1 MIIRRD
7 AKVTK
12 RLQDDFEMFSLFE
25 VASSLRRLREPIG
38 PVCSLGSTYGTANP
52 DAKRLY
58 DDLLSNYNKLVRPVV
73 NVTDALTV
81 RIKLKLSQLID
92 VNLKNQIMTT
102 NLWVEQ
108 TWYDYKL
115 KWEPKEYGGVEM
127 LHVPSDHIW
136 RPDIVLYNN
145 ADGNFE
151 VTLATKATL
160 NYTGRVEWRPPAIYK
175 SSCEIDVEYFP
186 FDEQT
191 CVMKFGSWTYD
202 GFQVDLRHIDELNG
216 TNVVEVGVDLSEF
229 YTSVEWDILEVPA
242 VRNEKFYTCCDEPY
256 LDITFNITMRRKTLF
271 YTVNLIIPCMGISF
285 LTILVFY
292 LPSDSGEKVSLSI
305 SILLSLTVFFL
316 LLAEIIPPTSLVV
329 PLLGKFVLFTMILD
343 TFSLHHSPHKTSRST
358 SPHLQQRVQ
367 SLNVLNDSSVIYEG
381 SCMAGGASVI
391 TGNFSMMYPSTVNQ
405 ETSTTS
411 SLIDALHHNQYQQT
425 GSSLL
430 DHPLTPTKFRQKTST
445 SVQTNGISETT
456 QYSIYGTIQHE
467 QHFGH
472 RAVGIS
478 SSTTTLHHQQ
488 QQQHSLSHPYCLY
501 RQQSTS
507 SANFSPVPAPL
518 HPHQQHQS
526 TSTCDLLANTNSN
539 VMKSTTTVNSVATA
553 STLAGSCCSVS
564 GAVQVHQGLGA
575 GAACQSAESQATSSK
590 ANQQQQ
596 TEENIIHKEI
606 LPPCQREGGPQCC
619 SDKISSSVRH
629 RWHKC
634 PELFKAMDGVSY
646 IAEQTRKEEES
657 TRVKEDWKYV
667 AMVLDRLF
675 LWIFTIA
682 VVFGTAGIIL
692 QAPTL
697 YDTRVPIDIKLSE
710 IASTTA
716 KPNIAKPML

>member
-1 MIIRRD
+1 MM
-7 AKVTK
+7 K
-12 RLQDDFEMFSLFE
+12 SL
-25 VASSLRRLREPIG
+25 VGIMWIVLVLISG
-38 PVCSLGSTYGTANP
+38 CSGNP

-81 RIKLKLSQLID
+81 KIKLKLSQLID

-108 TWYDYKL
+108 SWYDYKL
-115 KWEPKEYGGVEM
+115 KWDPKEYGGVEM

-160 NYTGRVEWRPPAIYK
+160 NYTGRVEWKPPAIYK

-202 GFQVDLRHIDELNG
+202 GFQVDLRHIDEIRGSNI
-216 TNVVEVGVDLSEF
+216 VDIGVDLSEF

-285 LTILVFY
+285 LTVLVFY

-343 TFSLHHSPHKTSRST
+343 TFSICVTVVVLNVHFRSPQTHVMAPWVRRVFIHVLPRLLVMRRYNTSSKRSDYDSRPQYQIDKRTMGAHHG
-358 SPHLQQRVQ
+358 QRVMVRTCNGLELRDP
-367 SLNVLNDSSVIYEG
+367 SLFVETSASELVESSVLFPSLDSRDELHPRELEAVNLG
-381 SCMAGGASVI
+381 SACRIHGSPATTAAPPPQLPTEESV
-391 TGNFSMMYPSTVNQ
+391 
-405 ETSTTS
+405 
-411 SLIDALHHNQYQQT
+411 DALCN
-425 GSSLL
+425 
-430 DHPLTPTKFRQKTST
+430 
-445 SVQTNGISETT
+445 
-456 QYSIYGTIQHE
+456 
-467 QHFGH
+467 
-472 RAVGIS
+472 
-478 SSTTTLHHQQ
+478 TLHH
-488 QQQHSLSHPYCLY
+488 
-501 RQQSTS
+501 
-507 SANFSPVPAPL
+507 
-518 HPHQQHQS
+518 
-526 TSTCDLLANTNSN
+526 
-539 VMKSTTTVNSVATA
+539 
-553 STLAGSCCSVS
+553 
-564 GAVQVHQGLGA
+564 
-575 GAACQSAESQATSSK
+575 
-590 ANQQQQ
+590 
-596 TEENIIHKEI
+596 
-606 LPPCQREGGPQCC
+606 
-619 SDKISSSVRH
+619 
-629 RWHKC
+629 WHHC
-634 PELFKAMDGVSY
+634 PELYKAIEGIRF
-646 IAEQTRKEEES
+646 IADHTKREEDS

-675 LWIFTIA
+675 LWIFTLA
-682 VVFGTAGIIL
+682 VVVGTAGIIL

-697 YDTRVPIDIKLSE
+697 YDDRIPIDVRLSE

-716 KPNIAKPML
+716 KPHIVTSL

>member
-1 MIIRRD
+1 M
-7 AKVTK
+7 K
-12 RLQDDFEMFSLFE
+12 SL
-25 VASSLRRLREPIG
+25 VGIMWIVLVLISG
-38 PVCSLGSTYGTANP
+38 NNQGCLGNP

-81 RIKLKLSQLID
+81 KIKLKLSQLID

-108 TWYDYKL
+108 SWYDYKL
-115 KWEPKEYGGVEM
+115 KWDPKEYGGVEM

-160 NYTGRVEWRPPAIYK
+160 NYTGRVEWKPPAIYK

-202 GFQVDLRHIDELNG
+202 GFQVDLRHIDEVQG
-216 TNVVEVGVDLSEF
+216 SNVVDIGVDLSEF

-343 TFSLHHSPHKTSRST
+343 TLSICVT
-358 SPHLQQRVQ
+358 VAV
-367 SLNVLNDSSVIYEG
+367 LNVHFRSPQTHVMKPWVRRVFIHVLPRLLVMRRFI
-381 SCMAGGASVI
+381 
-391 TGNFSMMYPSTVNQ
+391 PRP
-405 ETSTTS
+405 
-411 SLIDALHHNQYQQT
+411 QYQLERRH
-425 GSSLL
+425 G
-430 DHPLTPTKFRQKTST
+430 DHVS
-445 SVQTNGISETT
+445 
-456 QYSIYGTIQHE
+456 
-467 QHFGH
+467 
-472 RAVGIS
+472 
-478 SSTTTLHHQQ
+478 
-488 QQQHSLSHPYCLY
+488 SLSHHGYH
-501 RQQSTS
+501 SS
-507 SANFSPVPAPL
+507 SAGAH
-518 HPHQQHQS
+518 HPPHHRQKSHESAASHHSQRVMVR
-526 TSTCDLLANTNSN
+526 TCNGLELRDPGLYSEASASDLL
-539 VMKSTTTVNSVATA
+539 
-553 STLAGSCCSVS
+553 
-564 GAVQVHQGLGA
+564 
-575 GAACQSAESQATSSK
+575 E
-590 ANQQQQ
+590 
-596 TEENIIHKEI
+596 
-606 LPPCQREGGPQCC
+606 
-619 SDKISSSVRH
+619 SSVLFPSLDSRDELNPRELEALNLGSQCRIH
-629 RWHKC
+629 GGSSGPAGPASGRPLPSEDSVEALCRSLNHWHHC
-634 PELFKAMDGVSY
+634 PELYKAIEGIRY
-646 IAEQTRKEEES
+646 IADHTKREEDS
-657 TRVKEDWKYV
+657 TRVKEDWKFV

-675 LWIFTIA
+675 LWIFTLA
-682 VVFGTAGIIL
+682 VLVGTAGIIL

-697 YDTRVPIDIKLSE
+697 YDDRLPIDVRLSE

-716 KPNIAKPML
+716 KPHIVTTL